1 MKLLLDENLSRRL
14 VPFLQ
19 NAYPGSSQVV
29 LLGME
34 SASDRDIWRT
44 AKENDFVVVTRDADF
59 EELSVVLGQPPKIIW
74 LKVKN
79 QTRAAILKILIDNP
93 QVAGSSPA
101 RGAKYMKKAALGLFF
116 LGVKKSVSP
125 SFYFDVCSRKVST
138 CFAIFTHP
146 NVSQLFHAFVL
157 SCYHAA

>member
-19 NAYPGSSQVV
+19 NAYPGSSQEV

-34 SASDRDIWRT
+34 SASDREIWQT
-44 AKENDFVVVTRDADF
+44 AKENNFVVVTRDADF

-79 QTRAAILKILIDNP
+79 QTRAAILKILIDNLITIED
-93 QVAGSSPA
+93 
-101 RGAKYMKKAALGLFF
+101 ALITKDLACVE
-116 LGVKKSVSP
+116 LTS
-125 SFYFDVCSRKVST
+125 
-138 CFAIFTHP
+138 
-146 NVSQLFHAFVL
+146 L
-157 SCYHAA
+157 S

>member
-19 NAYPGSSQVV
+19 NAYPGTSQVV

-34 SASDRDIWRT
+34 SASDREIWQT
-44 AKENDFVVVTRDADF
+44 AKDNDFVIVTRDADF

-79 QTRAAILKILIDNP
+79 QSRAAILKILIDNLI
-93 QVAGSSPA
+93 AIDEA
-101 RGAKYMKKAALGLFF
+101 LIAKDLACVEL
-116 LGVKKSVSP
+116 
-125 SFYFDVCSRKVST
+125 T
-138 CFAIFTHP
+138 C
-146 NVSQLFHAFVL
+146 L
-157 SCYHAA
+157 S

>member
-19 NAYPGSSQVV
+19 NAYPGTSQVV

-34 SASDRDIWRT
+34 SASDREIWQT
-44 AKENDFVVVTRDADF
+44 AKENNFVVVTRDADF

-79 QTRAAILKILIDNP
+79 QTRAAILKILIDNLITIED
-93 QVAGSSPA
+93 ALI
-101 RGAKYMKKAALGLFF
+101 AKDL
-116 LGVKKSVSP
+116 
-125 SFYFDVCSRKVST
+125 
-138 CFAIFTHP
+138 
-146 NVSQLFHAFVL
+146 AFVELTSL
-157 SCYHAA
+157 S